1 MLLVYVIIS
10 LIGENMSKM
19 NKINFIS
26 QVSIYTAL
34 LCIFAQISIPTPPVP
49 FTLSLLVIFIIA
61 SVLPLKISLTS
72 VCLYIILGAIGL
84 PVFSMLRGGVSV
96 LLGPTGGYIFA
107 YPLMALVIGLFS
119 SIKRY
124 KIFFNIVGMIL
135 ALIVC
140 YGLGSVWFSFIMLV
154 TFKEALLICV
164 VPFIVFDTLK
174 IILAALAS
182 PLIKKALRDF
192 SINYEDEF

>member
-49 FTLSLLVIFIIA
+49 FTLSLLLIFIIA

>member
-10 LIGENMSKM
+10 LIVENMSKI
-19 NKINFIS
+19 NNINFIS

-96 LLGPTGGYIFA
+96 LFGPTGGYIFA

-182 PLIKKALRDF
+182 PLIKKALSDF